1 MAINNIISLPGDK
14 SISHRAV
21 MLASI
26 ADGVSEL
33 TNLNDGKDVQ
43 STIKAL
49 QACGALIKNDDK
61 KLTITGTTLSNPKNP
76 IDCGNSGTS
85 ARLLSGF
92 LSSQGL
98 QFSLTGDVSLSSRP
112 MDRVIVPLTQMGCH
126 IESNNGLLPLTVDA
140 SGPLN
145 GINYKMPVASAQVK
159 SSILLAGL
167 GAKSSSNVS
176 EINTSR
182 NHTEI
187 MLHHMGA
194 IITVMDRDIRIEP
207 LSSSLAPI
215 TMDIPSD
222 PSSASFFI
230 VLAVLMKESQVTI
243 RNMLLNPTRIG
254 FMNILN
260 KIGIAATISN
270 QHHMNGELCGDVSFQ
285 SSSVDSFEVSSYSIP
300 SVIDEI
306 PILAVLAALGKG
318 KTVFNGIEELKFK
331 ESNRVQAIIDNLVNF
346 GIKAYEED
354 NSLIIEGGTPT
365 HMATIQSFDDH
376 RIAMAFVVLSI
387 AVFGEYKLD
396 NKACI
401 DISLP
406 GFFET
411 IEEMLS

>member
-1 MAINNIISLPGDK
+1 MAINTTISLPGDK

-49 QACGALIKNDDK
+49 QACGALIENDGK
-61 KLTITGTTLSNPKNP
+61 KLIITGTTLSNPKKP

-92 LSSQGL
+92 LSSQDL
-98 QFSLTGDVSLSSRP
+98 QFSLTGDDSLSSRP

-126 IESNNGLLPLTVDA
+126 IESNNGLLPLIVDA
-140 SGPLN
+140 SGQLN

-167 GAKSSSNVS
+167 GAESSSNVS

-194 IITVMDRDIRIEP
+194 TITVMDRDIRIEP
-207 LSSSLAPI
+207 LSSSLESI

-230 VLAVLMKESQVTI
+230 VLTVLMKESQVTV

-260 KIGIAATISN
+260 KIGIPATISN
-270 QHHMNGELCGDVSFQ
+270 QHHMNGELCGDVSVE
-285 SSSVDSFEVSSYSIP
+285 SSSVDGFEVSSYAIP
-300 SVIDEI
+300 SIIDEI

-346 GIKAYEED
+346 GIKAYEQD
-354 NSLIIEGGTPT
+354 NSLIVEGGTPT
-365 HMATIQSFDDH
+365 QMATIQSFDDH

-387 AVFGEYKLD
+387 AVFGDYKLD

-406 GFFET
+406 GFFDT
-411 IEEMLS
+411 IKEMLS